1 MAVALTC
8 PYCSF
13 SKNIPEEKIPPNAKS
28 ATCPRCGQ
36 RFTLSYKDGIITT
49 EKTTSGES
57 HREDEQDVKD
67 SAVRAESPWENR
79 STLGLWQAIYQTV
92 KAVMF
97 SPDKFFSSLNYKGGF
112 REPLAFGMLTGSIG
126 TMFSIFWQFLMIS
139 GGLMT
144 IGNAFIG
151 QFTFGVLFLITL
163 VFAPILVIVAIF
175 ILTAVWHLFLLLLR
189 GADNGFEATFR
200 VVAYSHALQVWGLIP
215 VIGGWISLIWQLIVQ
230 IVGLREIHGT
240 SYLKVFFA
248 LIIPAAIVFLFV
260 IAVIILAVF
269 FLGQQHVGQMWQ

>member
-36 RFTLSYKDGIITT
+36 RFTLSYKDGMITT
-49 EKTTSGES
+49 EKTTAGEFRQENGQS
-57 HREDEQDVKD
+57 LKD
-67 SAVRAESPWENR
+67 NPISTGSPWEDR
-79 STLGLWQAIYQTV
+79 STLGLWQAIYQTI

-97 SPDKFFSSLNYKGGF
+97 SPDKFFSGLNYNAGF

-126 TMFSIFWQFLMIS
+126 AMFSIFWQFLMVS
-139 GGLMT
+139 GGFMS
-144 IGNAFIG
+144 IGNAFVG

-163 VFAPILVIVAIF
+163 VFAPILVIAAIF
-175 ILTAVWHLFLLLLR
+175 ISTAVWHLFLLLLR

-200 VVAYSHALQVWGLIP
+200 VVTYSHALQVLGLIP
-215 VIGGWISLIWQLIVQ
+215 LIGGWISLVWQLIVQ

-248 LIIPAAIVFLFV
+248 LIIPAAIVFFFV
-260 IAVIILAVF
+260 VAVIILVVF
-269 FLGQQHVGQMWQ
+269 FLGRQQVGQMWQ